1 MEKIKAE
8 ELRLI
13 SLIYDINND
22 IIQKSLNSKLPIFI
36 VYLQEKINRN
46 KIIKVINK
54 YIKNIDNYSLFF
66 TKNELVELIEKL
78 RSNAIVVGEE
88 FEVIKNISYCK
99 YIKFITH
106 IYKEDNTYI
115 GSSISNTINILELD
129 LDVDNISCIIKIDL
143 ADKSD
148 YFDIDYKIKEDN
160 GSISS
165 YSTRNNILY
174 HDYNKDTIKS
184 IEKINKALFHDMFNY
199 IKGVLCQYNRKD
211 EIIKRIEIR
220 RNNNEKREV

>member
-22 IIQKSLNSKLPIFI
+22 IIQKSLNSRLPIFL

-46 KIIKVINK
+46 KVIKVINK
-54 YIKNIDNYSLFF
+54 YIKNIDKYSLFF

-78 RSNAIVVGEE
+78 RLNAIVVGEE

-115 GSSISNTINILELD
+115 GSSISITINILELD
-129 LDVDNISCIIKIDL
+129 LDVDNIGCIIKIDL

-199 IKGVLCQYNRKD
+199 FKGVLCQYNRKD